1 MLEIEQ
7 LAGLDA
13 QSTPESICS
22 TVAKVFGVKPT
33 EIALLEVSGNLL
45 KFLYPAELKN
55 VGAIPLS
62 SSAVAARTA
71 RTKRSELFNC
81 FTRVKHS
88 SVFEVVKLGETGR
101 GTEAI
106 QKLMSAPILS
116 TDGDV
121 IGVIQVSR
129 KAGRASAAGA
139 DFTSE
144 ELRKLEATAASSA
157 RLLKPGKK

>member
-7 LAGLDA
+7 LADLDS

-22 TVAKVFGVKPT
+22 GVAKVFAVRPT

-45 KFLYPAELKN
+45 RFLYPAELKK

-71 RTKRSELFNC
+71 RTKRSELFNT
-81 FTRVKHS
+81 FARVKHS
-88 SVFEVVKLGETGR
+88 SVFEVVKLGESGQ

-106 QKLMSAPILS
+106 QKLMSAPVLS
-116 TDGDV
+116 TSGDV

-129 KAGRASAAGA
+129 KAERAASAGA
-139 DFTSE
+139 DFTTD
-144 ELRKLEATAASSA
+144 ELRKLESVAVVIA
-157 RLLKPGKK
+157 RLISKDNK

>member
-7 LAGLDA
+7 LAGLDS

-22 TVAKVFGVKPT
+22 TVAQVFGVRPT
-33 EIALLEVSGNLL
+33 ETALLEVSGNLL

-71 RTKRSELFNC
+71 RTKRSELFNT
-81 FTRVKHS
+81 FARVKHS
-88 SVFEVVKLGETGR
+88 SVFEVVKIGEPGKS
-101 GTEAI
+101 TEAI

-116 TDGDV
+116 TDGKV

-129 KAGRASAAGA
+129 KAEQASAAGA

-144 ELRKLEATAASSA
+144 ELRKLEAAAVSIA
-157 RLLKPGKK
+157 RFLNPDKK